1 MVGRQA
7 IMGRMVRAL
16 TKPTPDNL
24 QIVGARYAGKTV
36 ILHELA
42 RHLREAGTPYTAVVL
57 CDLNR
62 QTPET
67 DELFMQRLAREL
79 SAELR
84 MNHAEYAAHI
94 QNPQGNPYPEIA
106 EVLDALSSE
115 ACRVLVIMDSFDR
128 PLSNG
133 RLTRNLWDQLRELA
147 HYPSLTFVTASRR
160 SLRELI
166 RNIEAYGSHFWGI
179 FDSPLRIGCFDENDL
194 AAVLDGLPDLDLT
207 AGAKTE
213 LWNASNGFPVMML
226 EILNALCEANSG
238 GSVSVEAMRAACY
251 DAFPNLRDK
260 IDVLWTDC
268 APSCQDL
275 LRRIGDEGTL
285 VRTGI
290 ADADADVL
298 IERGFVHQAA
308 NKLQRPSR
316 LLAKY
321 LEGHQNESSSL
332 IRLFGTAD
340 GYRQHF
346 KGVLEHR
353 IAGIAGLDPMLRHF
367 LQLCARDL
375 PDYPE
380 VFMTHVRGIENQ
392 AFELIWKAEL
402 ETKTIPSDWI
412 STWKF
417 NQERG
422 PDRWLTTFP
431 QGGDRVQL
439 LNLMTGTDKSKR
451 YAKYVTKATRVLLNA
466 AHSFGDFGQHQEGAP
481 IHFGTAY
488 AVLHICIELA
498 AALAL
503 ELPAA

>member
-1 MVGRQA
+1 MR
-7 IMGRMVRAL
+7 RMLRAL

-24 QIVGARYAGKTV
+24 QVVGARYAGKTV

-42 RHLREAGTPYTAVVL
+42 RHLRKAGAPYTAVVL

-84 MNHAEYAAHI
+84 TNHAEYASHL

-106 EVLDALSSE
+106 EVLDALTGE
-115 ACRVLVIMDSFDR
+115 ACRVLAIMDSFDR

-160 SLRELI
+160 TLRELI
-166 RNIEAYGSHFWGI
+166 RNIDAYGSLFWGI
-179 FDSPLRIGCFDENDL
+179 FDSPLRIGCFDDNDL
-194 AAVLDGLPDLDLT
+194 AAVLDSLPDLDLT

-213 LWNASNGFPVMML
+213 LWNASNGFPVMMI
-226 EILNALCEANSG
+226 EILNALCERNSA
-238 GSVSVEAMRAACY
+238 GSVNVEVMRAACC
-251 DAFPNLRDK
+251 DAFPVLRDK

-275 LRRIGDEGTL
+275 LRRVGDEGTL
-285 VRTGI
+285 TRTGI
-290 ADADADVL
+290 ADADADGL

-308 NKLQRPSR
+308 NKLQRPNR
-316 LLAKY
+316 LLGKY
-321 LEGHQNESSSL
+321 LEGQPNESNSL
-332 IRLFGTAD
+332 IRLFGTAE
-340 GYRQHF
+340 GYQKHF
-346 KGVLEHR
+346 KGVLERR
-353 IAGIAGLDPMLRHF
+353 IARITGIDPMLKHF
-367 LQLCARDL
+367 LELCAGDL

-380 VFMTHVRGIENQ
+380 IFMTHVRGIENQ
-392 AFELIWKAEL
+392 AFELIWKSEL
-402 ETKTIPSDWI
+402 GTKTIPSDWMSI
-412 STWKF
+412 WRY

-422 PDRWLTTFP
+422 PDRWQTTFP

-439 LNLMTGTDKSKR
+439 LNLMTGTDRSKR
-451 YAKYVTKATRVLLNA
+451 CAKHVTKGTRVLLNA
-466 AHSFGDFGQHQEGAP
+466 AHAFGDFGQHQEGAP
-481 IHFGTAY
+481 IDSGTAY
-488 AVLHICIELA
+488 AVLHLCIELA
-498 AALAL
+498 AALSR
-503 ELPAA
+503 ELPAT